1 MIANWIGCGTG
12 IATVFR
18 GSGAIQSAMPPRS
31 YLIVGKDRRP
41 GSRRR
46 LSVPYHRERSGR
58 SLGKQTPSSPRSVG
72 AADRGSISALV
83 FVLAWQIAA
92 SLADSRLLPTVTAV
106 LHAMLQQTLS
116 GALPWNLAITL
127 SRVAAAFTL
136 SLLLGTALGVA
147 MGCWR
152 RLDLLLDNAVTV
164 LLNLPALVVIVLIY
178 VWFGLN

>member
-1 MIANWIGCGTG
+1 MAN
-12 IATVFR
+12 
-18 GSGAIQSAMPPRS
+18 
-31 YLIVGKDRRP
+31 RRVAARAQWELP
-41 GSRRR
+41 IR
-46 LSVPYHRERSGR
+46 L
-58 SLGKQTPSSPRSVG
+58 
-72 AADRGSISALV
+72 ISALV
-83 FVLAWQIAA
+83 FGPAWQIAA

-106 LHAMLQQTLS
+106 VHAMLQQTLS

-164 LLNLPALVVIVLIY
+164 LLYLPALVVIVLIY
-178 VWFGLN
+178 VWFGLTEVAAIPAVAHSTSCRQRWSCCVRVRVPWIPDSPKWRRASACRVGEFCGM